1 MTSPYNFDE
10 PYTVTTVSVT
20 DNTAINTMPTSTY
33 DSVYSPL
40 VNVNSSTYHDYL
52 VDSTSSIEIPQP
64 NIVSYLPIESCKYD
78 ADSRTLFAF
87 ALPLDTLG
95 YPQTSKEIW
104 PDELRFT
111 REELLRAA
119 HHMSQS
125 KVVLV
130 APRVIPVPAQQQ
142 MLDET
147 YSLYRDESNDAWV
160 RLYQSEK
167 LRDYYFAMYRATKK
181 NPYP

>member
-1 MTSPYNFDE
+1 MTISYNSDE
-10 PYTVTTVSVT
+10 SYTVTTVTVT

-33 DSVYSPL
+33 DL

-64 NIVSYLPIESCKYD
+64 FMVLHLPIESCKYD

-87 ALPLDTLG
+87 TPPPNTLG
-95 YPQTSKEIW
+95 YPQTAKENW

-119 HHMSQS
+119 HHMPQS

-130 APRVIPVPAQQQ
+130 APRVIPVPAQHQ

-147 YSLYRDESNDAWV
+147 YSLYRDDANDAWV

>member
-1 MTSPYNFDE
+1 MTSPYNSDE
-10 PYTVTTVSVT
+10 SYTVTTVTVT
-20 DNTAINTMPTSTY
+20 DNTTINTMPTPTY
-33 DSVYSPL
+33 DSVYLPL

-52 VDSTSSIEIPQP
+52 VNSTSAIEIPQP
-64 NIVSYLPIESCKYD
+64 FMVSHLPIESCKYD

-87 ALPLDTLG
+87 TQPLDILS
-95 YPQTSKEIW
+95 YPQTVKEIW
-104 PDELRFT
+104 PDELRLT

-119 HHMSQS
+119 HHMPQS

-130 APRVIPVPAQQQ
+130 APRVIPVPAHHQ

-147 YSLYRDESNDAWV
+147 YSLYRDNANDAWV

>member
-1 MTSPYNFDE
+1 MTNIFQPDE
-10 PYTVTTVSVT
+10 PYTVTTVTVT
-20 DNTAINTMPTSTY
+20 DNTSINTMPTPTY
-33 DSVYSPL
+33 DSVYLPL

-52 VDSTSSIEIPQP
+52 VDRTSLPQP
-64 NIVSYLPIESCKYD
+64 IMAFHLPIESCKYD
-78 ADSRTLFAF
+78 NDSRTLFAF
-87 ALPLDTLG
+87 TPPPNTLG
-95 YPQTSKEIW
+95 YPQTAKENW

-111 REELLRAA
+111 REVLLRAA
-119 HHMSQS
+119 HHMPQS

-130 APRVIPVPAQQQ
+130 APRVISVPAQQQ

>member
-1 MTSPYNFDE
+1 MTSSYNSDE
-10 PYTVTTVSVT
+10 SYTVTTVSVT
-20 DNTAINTMPTSTY
+20 DNTAINTMPTPTY

-40 VNVNSSTYHDYL
+40 VNVNSSTYDDYL
-52 VDSTSSIEIPQP
+52 VDRTSVPQP
-64 NIVSYLPIESCKYD
+64 IMAFHLPIESCKYD

-119 HHMSQS
+119 HHMPQS

-130 APRVIPVPAQQQ
+130 APRVISVPAQQQ